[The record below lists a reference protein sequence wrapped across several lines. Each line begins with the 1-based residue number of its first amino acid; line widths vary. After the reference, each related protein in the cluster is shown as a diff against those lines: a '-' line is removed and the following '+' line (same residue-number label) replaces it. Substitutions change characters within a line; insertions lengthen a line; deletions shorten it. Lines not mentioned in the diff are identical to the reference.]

1 MAPASLSIPPRPR
14 KGSPDAP
21 FSSPVD
27 CFLPFWFLWCLSRSA
42 HPLYSRPGSGRAT
55 GGVPGQKRED
65 AGVPRGLK
73 VRDHPLQSRRV
84 QAVQPESL
92 SCLLSSGTTASGE
105 KEESGDRLSLGSP
118 LTEALERAS
127 ASPGS
132 CESSPCNRSSEIE
145 DFWRPPSPSV
155 SPGRE
160 LGVFLSLG
168 RQGPCSEHEPSA
180 ADKTGC
186 CD

>member
-14 KGSPDAP
+14 KGSPDAS

-42 HPLYSRPGSGRAT
+42 YLLYSRPGSGRAT
-55 GGVPGQKRED
+55 GGVPGLVQGKREKTP
-65 AGVPRGLK
+65 GCPVVGRSGG
-73 VRDHPLQSRRV
+73 PLQSRRV

-92 SCLLSSGTTASGE
+92 SCLLSSGTNANGE
-105 KEESGDRLSLGSP
+105 KEESGDRLSLESP

-127 ASPGS
+127 ESPGS
-132 CESSPCNRSSEIE
+132 CESSPCNRSSEFE

-160 LGVFLSLG
+160 LGVFLGLG
-168 RQGPCSEHEPSA
+168 LAGTLQ
-180 ADKTGC
+180 
-186 CD
+186 